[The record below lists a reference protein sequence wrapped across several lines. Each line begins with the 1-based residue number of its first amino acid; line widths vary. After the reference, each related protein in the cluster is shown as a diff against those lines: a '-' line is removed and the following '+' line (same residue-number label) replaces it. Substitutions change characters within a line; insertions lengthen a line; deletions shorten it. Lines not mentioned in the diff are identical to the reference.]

1 MPTDHSLLSLSVL
14 VDKIV
19 FIKTQ
24 DSWISCL
31 CPEKISEALNRFK
44 KQCSQ
49 FKNKV
54 VQKGQQNPN
63 SANHQQRKSVAT
75 SFTSWPL

>member
-1 MPTDHSLLSLSVL
+1 MSKALSR
-14 VDKIV
+14 
-19 FIKTQ
+19 F
-24 DSWISCL
+24 
-31 CPEKISEALNRFK
+31 RFK
-44 KQCSQ
+44 EQCSQ

-75 SFTSWPL
+75 SFTSWPFITHETVKKLSLSLQYNHFQI